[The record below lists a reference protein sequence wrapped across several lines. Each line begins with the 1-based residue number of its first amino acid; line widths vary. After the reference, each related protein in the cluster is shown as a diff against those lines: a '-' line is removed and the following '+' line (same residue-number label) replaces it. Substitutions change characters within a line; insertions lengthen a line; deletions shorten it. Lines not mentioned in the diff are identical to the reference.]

1 VNGAAAFVRRLSSLF
16 LRPWL
21 AVALIG
27 ASLMA
32 GCDTYHYYDVDV
44 SFGTIPIEEASLLQV
59 CELVVSGADSHTT
72 TFPST
77 VVGLDPSKPKEKS
90 VCPIESNWP
99 DMGTFEFA
107 TFADSGKLT
116 FTVNGYKGLPV
127 SSDNL
132 CTSGS
137 TAIPASSQITTTGMV
152 TMSNFDA
159 TKCPP
164 NVTGGPTQ

>member
-1 VNGAAAFVRRLSSLF
+1 MKILRF
-16 LRPWL
+16 LR
-21 AVALIG
+21 AVPVFVVLG
-27 ASLMA
+27 ASLLA
-32 GCDTYHYYDVDV
+32 GCNTYHYYDIDV
-44 SFGTIPIEEASLLQV
+44 SFGTIPIEQASLLQV
-59 CELVVSGADSHTT
+59 CELVVSGADSKTT

-77 VVGLDPSKPKEKS
+77 IIGLAPNEKS
-90 VCPIESNWP
+90 VCPIDSNWP
-99 DMGTFEFA
+99 NMGTFEFS
-107 TFADSGKLT
+107 TFADSGTLD

-137 TAIPASSQITTTGMV
+137 ASIPAGSAITTPGMV

-164 NVTGGPTQ
+164 SVTGGPTP